1 MGLGIFVY
9 VLIKLYWID
18 TCVPFCFVDADAFYS
33 DTHSLTFE
41 TWKFAFAV
49 VTPTDRPTVF
59 APRRS
64 KYSKAKQDSD
74 EEKHLHQGN
83 S

>member
-1 MGLGIFVY
+1 MKIY
-9 VLIKLYWID
+9 CDYDWQSH
-18 TCVPFCFVDADAFYS
+18 CF
-33 DTHSLTFE
+33 
-41 TWKFAFAV
+41 
-49 VTPTDRPTVF
+49 F

-83 S
+83 SQLTLHLHTL

>member
-1 MGLGIFVY
+1 MRCFAFFY
-9 VLIKLYWID
+9 D
-18 TCVPFCFVDADAFYS
+18 TF
-33 DTHSLTFE
+33 SLTFE
-41 TWKFAFAV
+41 TWNSPCFV
-49 VTPTDRPTVF
+49 VTVTDRPAVF

-83 S
+83 SQLTLHLHTL